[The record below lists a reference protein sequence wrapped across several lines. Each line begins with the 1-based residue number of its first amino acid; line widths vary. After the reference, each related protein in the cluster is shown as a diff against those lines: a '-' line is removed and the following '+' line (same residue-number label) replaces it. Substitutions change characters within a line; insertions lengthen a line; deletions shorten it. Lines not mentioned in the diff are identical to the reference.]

1 MSAARSRKGGM
12 RNDGAPEA
20 VEEVLAEAVRPH
32 IGGEIAV
39 GGGDDAD
46 VGLALDRL
54 AEAEEA
60 APLDRAEELRLRGQG
75 ELAYLVEEQGAARGA
90 LEEARLGGVR
100 AGERALRVAEEL
112 ALDERV
118 GDRGAVDGHERAR
131 ATGRSVVDGISGVLL
146 ADARL
151 AGDQDRKLGGRDGFD
166 LPPHQLQRGTDAEHL
181 RAIRV
186 ATRARE
192 LLDDEPALLG
202 ESLDGLDQARR
213 VERRTGERTEGDEEL
228 LAEPIE
234 RIDRQR
240 VCRQHADHLAA
251 GDERTPETVVHLVE
265 RIRRPLDEAVERIG
279 QRGVRGK
286 AHGFCAPQDGLQPE
300 DGARVRSAFR
310 APAPTTLAR
319 RAARARHLAARATRS
334 RRRGSRNG
342 RSRGDADT
350 DQPRP
355 RSRSDRSRAVVG
367 PTKGS

>member
-1 MSAARSRKGGM
+1 M
-12 RNDGAPEA
+12 
-20 VEEVLAEAVRPH
+20 
-32 IGGEIAV
+32 
-39 GGGDDAD
+39 
-46 VGLALDRL
+46 
-54 AEAEEA
+54 
-60 APLDRAEELRLRGQG
+60 
-75 ELAYLVEEQGAARGA
+75 
-90 LEEARLGGVR
+90 
-100 AGERALRVAEEL
+100 VAT
-112 ALDERV
+112 A
-118 GDRGAVDGHERAR
+118 
-131 ATGRSVVDGISGVLL
+131 SI
-146 ADARL
+146 
-151 AGDQDRKLGGRDGFD
+151 

-286 AHGFCAPQDGLQPE
+286 AHGFCAPQDGLQPRMVRGCE
-300 DGARVRSAFR
+300 AHSEHLRRQPLHGERPELAISQHEQRGRVAGDHGTDDREE
-310 APAPTTLAR
+310 TLI
-319 RAARARHLAARATRS
+319 
-334 RRRGSRNG
+334 
-342 RSRGDADT
+342 
-350 DQPRP
+350 PI
-355 RSRSDRSRAVVG
+355 SRAHALG
-367 PTKGS
+367 QIDRELL